1 MPWGPVGV
9 SQAVPTRAQP
19 GVLIAH
25 LPPGPR
31 TQQHGHSSGKHP
43 CFTPIPGRVFSK
55 ENRNSPC
62 STRSRRCCF
71 STKVA
76 RKGSTF
82 SLESQVEKGL
92 EAPRPGSS
100 SGLALVFLVS
110 TGPGKQ
116 SPRSQGAAKFSASR
130 FPGTGCREPGA
141 GTWGIR
147 RGGQKPKAPGLPF
160 RAQRTALR
168 NSKLPIAVFVFKNLM
183 VCIFRSIEKLSGNQR
198 ESSHTSPDL
207 PTVPV
212 PLPTGSILDCWWQ
225 LMS

>member
-9 SQAVPTRAQP
+9 SQPVPTRAQP
-19 GVLIAH
+19 GVLIMH

-31 TQQHGHSSGKHP
+31 TQQHGHSSVKHS
-43 CFTPIPGRVFSK
+43 CFTPIPGRVFWK

-62 STRSRRCCF
+62 STCSRRCCF

-92 EAPRPGSS
+92 EAPRAGSN

-110 TGPGKQ
+110 TVPGKQ
-116 SPRSQGAAKFSASR
+116 SRRSQSAAKFSASR
-130 FPGTGCREPGA
+130 FPGTGCGEPGA

-147 RGGQKPKAPGLPF
+147 HGGQS
-160 RAQRTALR
+160 QRR
-168 NSKLPIAVFVFKNLM
+168 QGCPSEHRGRP
-183 VCIFRSIEKLSGNQR
+183 
-198 ESSHTSPDL
+198 
-207 PTVPV
+207 
-212 PLPTGSILDCWWQ
+212 
-225 LMS
+225 